1 MNNVIFN
8 IFHSS
13 EVLKVFGFSL
23 KGAAKY
29 SSMLWVD
36 KYKPKTMKN
45 IVGQQ
50 GEKSNANK
58 LREWLINWKSNNNSS
73 KSKRSE

>member
-1 MNNVIFN
+1 MVVKCFW
-8 IFHSS
+8 
-13 EVLKVFGFSL
+13 FSF

-58 LREWLINWKSNNNSS
+58 LKKWLINWKTNNNSN
-73 KSKRSE
+73 KSKGSE